1 MSDRDTLQETGS
13 DTLKPETHAFQ
24 AEVSRL
30 LDLMV
35 HAVYSEREI
44 FLRELISNAS
54 DACDKLRYEAIA
66 KPDLLGPDSRLAIRI
81 AADKSKGTLIVTDNG
96 IGMDRREL
104 IDNLGTI
111 AHSGTRAFLERL
123 KTSAEGSG
131 FIGQFGVGFYSA
143 FMVADQIEVV
153 SRKAGSAEA
162 WVWVSEGATGF
173 TVRPAVE
180 SQPGLGPH
188 GTSIVLKLKPDAQAF
203 LEEAEIERIVRT
215 YSDHILFPVELVGAD
230 GGSRQINTAGALWQR
245 PKSEVKPHDYT
256 QVYRT
261 LTGHL
266 DEPALTLHYKAEG
279 RQAYAVLLFVPT
291 RAPFDL
297 FDPDRKGRVK
307 LYVRRVYI
315 TDDADLLPG
324 YLRFVRGVVDSED
337 IPLNISR
344 EMLQNN
350 PQVGQIRKALTGRVL
365 TELEGLAARDAK
377 AYEALFETYGAVLKE
392 GIYEDAQRREQLLK
406 LARFRSTA
414 GPGWRSLSDYLGNL
428 RPNQTEIYY
437 LVGDSLDR
445 LKSSPQLEAARA
457 RGVDVLLLTDP
468 IDHFWTAL
476 SLAFEGKP
484 LKSLTKGEVDLS
496 LIPPLDHATAAGGG
510 ETDPDVKRLLD
521 AVRSAL
527 GEAVTDV
534 RASRRLVES
543 AVCLVAPRQGP
554 DLGLERLLQR
564 QRCGP
569 DSKPVLEINPGHA
582 LVKAVARKMA
592 QADAEEIHELA
603 WLLFDQAV
611 ILEGEVPAQP
621 GTFVTRL
628 NRLMLKALGAS

>member
-1 MSDRDTLQETGS
+1 MSNS
-13 DTLKPETHAFQ
+13 DILHAESHAFQ

-30 LDLMV
+30 LDLLV
-35 HAVYSEREI
+35 HAVYTDREI

-66 KPDLLGPDSRLAIRI
+66 RPDLLSPDTRLAIRI
-81 AADKSKGTLIVTDNG
+81 APDRSSGALTVSDNG

-104 IDNLGTI
+104 IENLGTI
-111 AHSGTRAFLERL
+111 AQSGTRAFLERL
-123 KTSAEGSG
+123 KDGAEGTAL
-131 FIGQFGVGFYSA
+131 IGQFGVGFYSA
-143 FMVADQIEVV
+143 FMVADRIEVV
-153 SRKAGSAEA
+153 SRKAGTAETWT
-162 WVWVSEGATGF
+162 WVADGPSGF
-173 TVRPAVE
+173 TVRPGAAAHAAVE
-180 SQPGLGPH
+180 PH
-188 GTSIVLKLKPDAQAF
+188 GTAVVLRLKADAQAF

-215 YSDHILFPVELVGAD
+215 YSDHILFPVELAGKD
-230 GGSRQINTAGALWQR
+230 GSPRQINTAGALWQR
-245 PKSEVKPHDYT
+245 PKSEVKPQDYV

-279 RQAYAVLLFVPT
+279 RQAYAVLLFVPS

-337 IPLNISR
+337 VPLNISR

-350 PQVGQIRKALTGRVL
+350 AQVGQIRKAVTGRVL
-365 TELEGLAARDAK
+365 AELESLAARDAK
-377 AYEALFETYGAVLKE
+377 AYEGLFETFGAVLKE
-392 GIYEDAQRREQLLK
+392 GIYEDLERREQILK

-414 GPGWRSLSDYLGNL
+414 GPGWRSLSDYLATL
-428 RPNQTEIYY
+428 RPNQTDIYY
-437 LVGDSLDR
+437 LVGESLDR
-445 LKSSPQLEAARA
+445 IRSSPQLEAARA
-457 RGVDVLLLTDP
+457 RGVEVLLLTDP

-476 SLAFEGKP
+476 NLCFEGKP
-484 LKSLTKGEVDLS
+484 LKSLSKGEVDLS
-496 LIPPLDHATAAGGG
+496 LIPLQDQAAAAAGGDG
-510 ETDPDVKRLLD
+510 DPKIKGLVD
-521 AVRSAL
+521 ALRSAL

-534 RASRRLVES
+534 RPSRRLVDS

-564 QRCGP
+564 QQRGV
-569 DSKPVLEINPGHA
+569 DVKPVLEVNPTHP
-582 LVKAVARKMA
+582 LVKAVAERVAK
-592 QADAEEIHELA
+592 ADAEETRELA
-603 WLLFDQAV
+603 SLLFDQAV

-621 GTFVTRL
+621 VSFVTRL
-628 NRLMLKALGAS
+628 NRLLLKALGAS

>member
-1 MSDRDTLQETGS
+1 MSDRDTLH
-13 DTLKPETHAFQ
+13 PESHSFQ

-35 HAVYSEREI
+35 HAVYTDREI

-66 KPDLLGPDSRLAIRI
+66 KPNLLGSDSRLAIRI
-81 AADKSKGTLIVTDNG
+81 AADKAKGTLTVSDNG

-104 IDNLGTI
+104 IENLGTI

-123 KTSAEGSG
+123 KTNAEGSG
-131 FIGQFGVGFYSA
+131 LIGQFGVGFYSA
-143 FMVADQIEVV
+143 FMVADEIEVV
-153 SRKAGSAEA
+153 SRKAGSAET
-162 WVWVSEGATGF
+162 WTWVSEGASGF
-173 TVRPAVE
+173 TVRPAAAP
-180 SQPGLGPH
+180 QAGLGSQ
-188 GTSIVLKLKPDAQAF
+188 GTSIVLKLKADAQAF

-230 GGSRQINTAGALWQR
+230 GGARQINTAGALWQR
-245 PKSEVKPHDYT
+245 PKSEVKPQDYT

-297 FDPDRKGRVK
+297 FDSDRKGRVK

-315 TDDADLLPG
+315 TDDAGLLPG

-337 IPLNISR
+337 VPLNISR

-350 PQVGQIRKALTGRVL
+350 PQVGQIRKAVTGRVL
-365 TELEGLAARDAK
+365 AELENLAARDAK
-377 AYEALFETYGAVLKE
+377 AYEALFETFGAVLKE
-392 GIYEDAQRREQLLK
+392 GIYEDAQRREQILK

-414 GPGWRSLSDYLGNL
+414 GPGWRSLSDYLAGL
-428 RPNQTEIYY
+428 RPNQTDIYY
-437 LVGDSLDR
+437 LVGEGLDR
-445 LKSSPQLEAARA
+445 LRASPQLEAARA
-457 RGVDVLLLTDP
+457 HGVEVLLLTDP

-476 SLAFEGKP
+476 GLGFEGKP
-484 LKSLTKGEVDLS
+484 LKSLSKGEVDLS
-496 LIPPLDHATAAGGG
+496 LIPRLDQAAAETANEG
-510 ETDPDVKRLLD
+510 EPEIKPMLD
-521 AVRSAL
+521 ALRSAL

-564 QRCGP
+564 QRTGS
-569 DSKPVLEINPGHA
+569 DSKPVLEVNPGHA
-582 LVKAVARKMA
+582 LIKAVARRISE
-592 QADAEEIHELA
+592 ADAEEIRELA
-603 WLLFDQAV
+603 ALLFDQAV
-611 ILEGEVPAQP
+611 ILEGEVPAEP
-621 GTFVTRL
+621 ATFVTRL
-628 NRLMLKALGAS
+628 NRVMLKALGAS